1 MWVSST
7 CGLPWV
13 AFWKRFVSLKASILS
28 TKIILYNDFELID
41 WKLSDVYVSPQP
53 MVKWSRKMFWHTK
66 IQRPFLWRY
75 DFVDKS
81 TPSTLV
87 SHFKNTKTSGLNINC
102 QDAGLLTVINDK
114 LSNKHIA
121 SGLRGPYQSSWPL
134 SAKADRDAE
143 LMHPLI
149 NQQSKLEHKHF
160 FLFRMFHIH
169 SYIRNSCIYL

>member
-1 MWVSST
+1 MFDK
-7 CGLPWV
+7 
-13 AFWKRFVSLKASILS
+13 FWKRFVSLKASILS

-102 QDAGLLTVINDK
+102 QDAGLLTSLVAWAVRAWGTAPTCH
-114 LSNKHIA
+114 SPFP
-121 SGLRGPYQSSWPL
+121 LRTISEPL
-134 SAKADRDAE
+134 SRIDWPSRTWRRR
-143 LMHPLI
+143 LLLVVLLTTTP
-149 NQQSKLEHKHF
+149 
-160 FLFRMFHIH
+160 
-169 SYIRNSCIYL
+169 